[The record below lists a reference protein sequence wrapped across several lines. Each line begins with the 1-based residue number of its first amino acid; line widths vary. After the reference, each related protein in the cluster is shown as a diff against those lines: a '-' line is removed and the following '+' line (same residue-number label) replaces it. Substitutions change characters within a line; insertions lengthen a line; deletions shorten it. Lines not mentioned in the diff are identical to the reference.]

1 MRGRKA
7 SEERT
12 GAAKASVP
20 NKKKRERYEERRIA
34 VFLCGLFFMGVLV
47 FWRPWHSTYKS

>member
-7 SEERT
+7 LEERT

-20 NKKKRERYEERRIA
+20 NKKKREIYEERRIA

-47 FWRPWHSTYKS
+47 FWRP